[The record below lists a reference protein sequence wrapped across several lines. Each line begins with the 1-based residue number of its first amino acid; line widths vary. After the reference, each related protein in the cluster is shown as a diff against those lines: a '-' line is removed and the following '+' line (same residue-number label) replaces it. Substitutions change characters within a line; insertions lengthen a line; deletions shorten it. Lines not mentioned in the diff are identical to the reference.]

1 VSDPLS
7 GREAAPGG
15 ASPTRIVL
23 VGFMGV
29 GKTTVGHELAQ
40 QLGWTFGDLDDWI
53 VERNGCSVADM
64 FRDKGEPFFRDQE
77 RLAAEATLERTRHV
91 VGAGGGAFVQPVTR
105 DILRQ
110 GAKVVWLTC
119 DLDMVLHRIK
129 PDGSRPLAAD
139 RERMR
144 ALMAQRETS
153 YRMADLAMDTTNVPP
168 EEVAVRIA
176 AALFPRT
183 RGLGEGR

>member
-1 VSDPLS
+1 LSPQS
-7 GREAAPGG
+7 GRDAASGG
-15 ASPTRIVL
+15 ASAPDRIVL

-29 GKTTVGHELAQ
+29 GKTTVGHVLAE

-53 VERNGCSVADM
+53 VDKNGCSVAEI
-64 FRDKGEPFFRDQE
+64 FRDKGEPFFREQE
-77 RLAAEATLERTRHV
+77 RLAAEATRQLRRHV
-91 VGAGGGAFVQPVTR
+91 VGAGGGAFVQPATR

-110 GAKVVWLTC
+110 DAKVVWLSC
-119 DLDMVLHRIK
+119 DLDAVLHRIK

-139 RERMR
+139 RERMQ
-144 ALMAQRETS
+144 ALMAQREAS

-168 EEVAVRIA
+168 EQVAADIV

-183 RGLGEGR
+183 RG